1 MDKIRISAVSYL
13 NTAPY
18 VYGLEHSR
26 LSNRIEV
33 SKDNPAECALKLSTG
48 EADVGL
54 VPVATLLAEDHWR
67 PITSWGIAADGPVQS
82 VLLVGEV
89 PVDQM
94 ESIYLDYQS
103 KTSNRL
109 LQILCDE
116 LFEVIPD
123 LRNSQPGYEEKIN
136 GKCGGLLIGDRA
148 LHAKAQFPFQYDLSG
163 CWKELTDLPFV
174 FARWVASGDLPKEVI
189 GELDAAFQYG
199 VDHIDFVVEEQK
211 SKYPGIN
218 LMEYFGKH
226 IHYRLDER
234 YFRGMSTFMD
244 KLVLVEQNW

>member
-18 VYGLEHSR
+18 IYGLEHSA

-48 EADVGL
+48 GADIGL
-54 VPVATLLAEDHWR
+54 VPVAALLDENQWR
-67 PITSWGIAADGPVQS
+67 TITTWGIAADGPVQS

-89 PVDQM
+89 PIDEM

-116 LFEVIPD
+116 LFQVSPD
-123 LRNSQPGYEEKIN
+123 LHRSQPGYEEEIHGN
-136 GKCGGLLIGDRA
+136 WGGLLIGDRA
-148 LHAKAQFPFQYDLSG
+148 LRAKAKFPFHYDLSG
-163 CWKELTDLPFV
+163 SWKKLTGLPFV
-174 FARWVASGDLPKEVI
+174 FARWVASGDLPNEVT
-189 GELDAAFQYG
+189 EQLDSAFRYG
-199 VDHIDFVVEEQK
+199 IDQIDTVVEEQK
-211 SKYPGIN
+211 SKYPGID
-218 LMEYFGKH
+218 LREYFDKH
-226 IHYRLDER
+226 IHYKLDER
-234 YFRGMSTFMD
+234 YFRGMSAFMD
-244 KLVLVEQNW
+244 KLALVEQNW